1 MSRATR
7 SQITRISSTFYD
19 KTAAGGKASGSG
31 IASTST
37 LPNVGEEMDARQKRL
52 RRFENDSA
60 GANSPFAAGPLAV
73 LKKPNQAK
81 GKGRAGGLEALS
93 LQEPR
98 AVYGSSD
105 PVFNPVRARCSR
117 PLFSLVLRR

>member
-1 MSRATR
+1 
-7 SQITRISSTFYD
+7 
-19 KTAAGGKASGSG
+19 
-31 IASTST
+31 
-37 LPNVGEEMDARQKRL
+37 MDARQKRL

-60 GANSPFAAGPLAV
+60 GANSPYAAGPLAV
-73 LKKPNQAK
+73 LKKNQAK

-105 PVFNPVRARCSR
+105 PIFNPVRPGCS
-117 PLFSLVLRR
+117 